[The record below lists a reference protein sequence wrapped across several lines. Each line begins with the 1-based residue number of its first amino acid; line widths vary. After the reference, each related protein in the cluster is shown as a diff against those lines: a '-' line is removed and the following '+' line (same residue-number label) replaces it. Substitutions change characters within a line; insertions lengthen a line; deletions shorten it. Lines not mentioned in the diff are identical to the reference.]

1 MYRLAVGSQ
10 REKVTEQVAQFY
22 QTLPFNYEGTM
33 EEACRTIQA
42 GNQIAAAY
50 PPLDAILASAEQ
62 GVVLDVG
69 CGAGWFVNT
78 VAYHYGL
85 HAVGVDLCE
94 PAIERAQAV
103 SKHLSLDSRVRC
115 VCADLFQL
123 QSRHLP
129 WTNEFFLVN
138 SIGVL
143 HHTHDCREA
152 LRSVAALVESN
163 GFIHIGLYH
172 RYGRQ
177 PFLDLFKP
185 YREAY
190 DNAIN
195 EAARQAVEQQAFHTY
210 RTLHSFSDET
220 LLWSWFRDQVL
231 HPHESRHTLQEVC
244 GWLTDMGFQCLSTS
258 INAFRA
264 HDNWEA
270 LFEEEKKM
278 YELSYRRNVREETFF
293 PGFFTIIAQRRPQSS
308 GSTWIEP
315 QAGPVNASR
324 SPLDRSV

>member
-1 MYRLAVGSQ
+1 VYRLAVGSQ

-22 QTLPFNYEGTM
+22 QTLPFNYEGTI

-50 PPLDAILASAEQ
+50 PPLDAILACAKH

-103 SKHLSLDSRVRC
+103 SKLLSLDSRVRC
-115 VCADLFQL
+115 MCADLFQL
-123 QSRHLP
+123 QSTQLL

-152 LRSVAALVESN
+152 LQSVAGLVDQN
-163 GFIHIGLYH
+163 GFIHVGLYH

-177 PFLDLFKP
+177 PFLDLFQP
-185 YREAY
+185 YRDTYHTATS
-190 DNAIN
+190 
-195 EAARQAVEQQAFHTY
+195 EAARQAIEQQAFHIY
-210 RTLHSFSDET
+210 RTLHRSTDET
-220 LLWSWFRDQVL
+220 LLRSWFRDQVF
-231 HPHESRHTLQEVC
+231 HPHESQHTFQELH

-258 INAFRA
+258 INSFQIL
-264 HDNWEA
+264 HNWDA
-270 LFEEEKKM
+270 LFEEEKNM
-278 YELSYRRNVREETFF
+278 FQLSYQRNVREKTYF
-293 PGFFTIIAQRRPQSS
+293 PGFFTVIAQRRS
-308 GSTWIEP
+308 
-315 QAGPVNASR
+315 
-324 SPLDRSV
+324 